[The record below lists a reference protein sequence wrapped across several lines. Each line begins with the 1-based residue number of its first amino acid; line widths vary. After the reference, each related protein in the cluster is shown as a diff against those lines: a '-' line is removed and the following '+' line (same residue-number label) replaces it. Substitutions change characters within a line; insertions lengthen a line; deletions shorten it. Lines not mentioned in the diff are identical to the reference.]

1 MVLVMGLIASALINT
16 VSVLFYTGKK
26 KESQKLKET
35 SSNNQVQ
42 QPSKPA
48 MPVPGSQPTK
58 PSSKANKMREL
69 NIKGASKEGTDMD
82 AFSSIEAPGIDNYN
96 NETAAKE
103 EEIETPVLLQPS
115 LPQVQIQPQPV
126 QQQQLPAQ
134 PAPQPTPPVQKLSDV
149 KTMPKMT
156 VDVTSIVKDD
166 APRFSK
172 PQVSQAPQQQPTTD
186 SQDETDRVACEKL
199 VQVKNETN
207 RSKSENTDS
216 QAIDK
221 TVVRYKKGE
230 YLKIVFSSFFFAFSF
245 SFMKITIFY

>member
-1 MVLVMGLIASALINT
+1 MGVVTSSFINT
-16 VSVLFYTGKK
+16 VSVFFYAGKK
-26 KESQKLKET
+26 KESQKIKENTGT
-35 SSNNQVQ
+35 SQVQQ

-82 AFSSIEAPGIDNYN
+82 AFSSIEAPAIDNYN
-96 NETAAKE
+96 NQTTAKE
-103 EEIETPVLLQPS
+103 EEIEASVPQQPAP
-115 LPQVQIQPQPV
+115 PQIHAMQIPPPPV
-126 QQQQLPAQ
+126 QQQLPIQ
-134 PAPQPTPPVQKLSDV
+134 PAPQQPIPVQKLPDV

-172 PQVSQAPQQQPTTD
+172 AQIPQPPPQQPTTD

-207 RSKSENTDS
+207 RSKSENPDS
-216 QAIDK
+216 QANDK

-230 YLKIVFSSFFFAFSF
+230 QLFFF
-245 SFMKITIFY
+245 